1 MKRRLNLLCAVI
13 LLVLG
18 WSVVMSGYYLFMGA
32 SLGVRAGW
40 NYAEAMQN
48 PDSVPAAHMEDVLAL
63 KDMSYVS
70 LVPDAFRGTGNAATL
85 LRDSVYNELE
95 GCYVPACY
103 ATLLVSV
110 EKPEAPWQGVVTGLA
125 SLVSTVAIVWA
136 LVLFIR
142 LVVSVNRSDIF
153 NWRNVRRLRRLGVLL
168 IVGFVCVLLPE
179 YLSLCSLREVFAL
192 ESYDLILSDSVKVT
206 NLLLGLIALIVAEVF
221 AIGLKMKEEQ
231 DLTI

>member
-1 MKRRLNLLCAVI
+1 MKRRLNILCAIVLLVMGWSVGI
-13 LLVLG
+13 SVYYMGLGMTKGVQMGMDAAREKLEDGNSAQLERVSNLRTVYSVRNEKTGRYVPMAYTNLMVSVPVETPAWQKVASTLMGLLVL
-18 WSVVMSGYYLFMGA
+18 
-32 SLGVRAGW
+32 
-40 NYAEAMQN
+40 
-48 PDSVPAAHMEDVLAL
+48 
-63 KDMSYVS
+63 
-70 LVPDAFRGTGNAATL
+70 
-85 LRDSVYNELE
+85 
-95 GCYVPACY
+95 
-103 ATLLVSV
+103 
-110 EKPEAPWQGVVTGLA
+110 
-125 SLVSTVAIVWA
+125 VANVWA

-179 YLSLCSLREVFAL
+179 YLSLCSLREAFAL
-192 ESYDLILSDSVKVT
+192 ESYDLILSDSVKIT

>member
-1 MKRRLNLLCAVI
+1 MKRRLNILCAIV
-13 LLVLG
+13 LLVMG
-18 WSVVMSGYYLFMGA
+18 WSVGVSVYYMGLGMTKGIQMGMDAAREKLEDGNSTQLERVSNLRTVSVLPKFLDEWEGDLFT
-32 SLGVRAGW
+32 
-40 NYAEAMQN
+40 
-48 PDSVPAAHMEDVLAL
+48 DSV
-63 KDMSYVS
+63 
-70 LVPDAFRGTGNAATL
+70 R
-85 LRDSVYNELE
+85 NEKT
-95 GCYVPACY
+95 GCYVPMAY
-103 ATLLVSV
+103 TNLMVSV
-110 EKPEAPWQGVVTGLA
+110 PVETPAWQKVA
-125 SLVSTVAIVWA
+125 STLMGFLVLVANVWA

-192 ESYDLILSDSVKVT
+192 EFYDLILSDSVKVT

>member
-1 MKRRLNLLCAVI
+1 MKRRLNILCAIVLLVMGWSVGVSVYYMGLGMTKGI
-13 LLVLG
+13 QMGMDAAREKLEDGNSTQLERVSNLRTVSVLPKFLDEWKGDLFTDSVRNEKTGRYVPMAYTNLMVSVPVETPAWPSTLMGLLVL
-18 WSVVMSGYYLFMGA
+18 
-32 SLGVRAGW
+32 
-40 NYAEAMQN
+40 
-48 PDSVPAAHMEDVLAL
+48 
-63 KDMSYVS
+63 
-70 LVPDAFRGTGNAATL
+70 
-85 LRDSVYNELE
+85 
-95 GCYVPACY
+95 
-103 ATLLVSV
+103 
-110 EKPEAPWQGVVTGLA
+110 
-125 SLVSTVAIVWA
+125 VANVWA

-179 YLSLCSLREVFAL
+179 YLSLCSLREAFAL
-192 ESYDLILSDSVKVT
+192 ESYDLILSDSVKIT